1 MTVDFIDDYRSPY
14 SYLTD
19 TRLKKLG
26 ADIAY
31 KPIDIISVMKA
42 VNNQPS
48 PMCPPKARCAGADAG
63 RWAKHYRIP
72 FFPNAGL
79 LQATGAGR

>member
-1 MTVDFIDDYRSPY
+1 MTVDFIYDYHSPY

-26 ADIAY
+26 ADIAC

-48 PMCPPKARCAGADAG
+48 PMCPPAA
-63 RWAKHYRIP
+63 P
-72 FFPNAGL
+72 S
-79 LQATGAGR
+79 